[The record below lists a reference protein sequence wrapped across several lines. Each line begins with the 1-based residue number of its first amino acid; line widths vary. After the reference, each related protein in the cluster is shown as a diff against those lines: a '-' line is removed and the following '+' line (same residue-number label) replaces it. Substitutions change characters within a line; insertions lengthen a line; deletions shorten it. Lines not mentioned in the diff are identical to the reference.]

1 MYKLKDINMKKIL
14 LFSISFFLILS
25 YSANAQFG
33 KLVNKVA
40 NSVTKEIK
48 GKSANNKAPEPE
60 PACACDDSELILD
73 LGGKLQ
79 IDYAELSI
87 TVSDEGNILARD
99 IHSDDYYVVKNGI
112 AEGPYKTGDTRLSE
126 FSTPDGNNEKDY
138 FLKKY
143 KSYITPAGEKYVIN
157 FGGKTYGPYALIN
170 NFVVTKSKDKF
181 AAVVTENVIMTEEQ
195 SNKMNEAMKNAKTDQ
210 ERMDLSMKYGQEMQ
224 QRMLQGGN
232 PASIVPK
239 LITNIPNA
247 TFDPSTKGGNLN
259 NSFKYDDILVY
270 DYQYVKD
277 LQGKNIVTFDQANY
291 GTTNLLINSTNTRYA
306 IYNDGVLTFS
316 DKTKLTQLFAPHLVQ
331 ADGKIWLAYMYY
343 SPKKNA
349 IMQCKIPF

>member
-1 MYKLKDINMKKIL
+1 MKKIL
-14 LFSISFFLILS
+14 LFSISLFLIIS
-25 YSANAQFG
+25 STANAQFG

-40 NSVTKEIK
+40 KSVTNEIT
-48 GKSANNKAPEPE
+48 GKPAGNKPTAPAPE

-79 IDYAELSI
+79 LDYAELSI
-87 TVSDEGNILARD
+87 TVSDEGNILARN
-99 IHSDDYYVVKNGI
+99 INSDDYYIIRNGVT
-112 AEGPYKTGDTRLSE
+112 EGPYNSDDQRVTE
-126 FSTPDGNNEKDY
+126 FSTAEGDKEKDS

-143 KSYITPAGEKYVIN
+143 KSYISRSGEKYIVT

-170 NFVVTKSKDKF
+170 NFGVTKSKDKF
-181 AAVVTENVIMTEEQ
+181 AAVVTENVMVTEEQ

-210 ERMDLSMKYGQEMQ
+210 EKMDLSMKYGQEMQ

-232 PASIVPK
+232 PKSMIPK
-239 LITNIPNA
+239 LITNIPNT
-247 TFDPSTKGGNLN
+247 TFDPFTQGGNLN
-259 NSFKYDDILVY
+259 SSFKYDDILVY
-270 DYQYVKD
+270 DYKSVKD
-277 LQGKNIVTFDQANY
+277 LQGKTIVTLDQADY
-291 GTTNLLINSTNTRYA
+291 GTTNILVNSSNTRYA
-306 IYNDGVLTFS
+306 TYNDGVLTFS
-316 DKTKLTQLFAPHLVQ
+316 DKTQLTQLFAPHLIK

>member
-1 MYKLKDINMKKIL
+1 MKKIL
-14 LFSISFFLILS
+14 LFSVSLFLIIS
-25 YSANAQFG
+25 STANAQFG

-40 NSVTKEIK
+40 KSVTNEIT
-48 GKSANNKAPEPE
+48 GKPASNKTPAPEPD
-60 PACACDDSELILD
+60 CACDDSELILD

-79 IDYAELSI
+79 LDYAELTI

-99 IHSDDYYVVKNGI
+99 INSDDYYIVKNGVT
-112 AEGPYKTGDTRLSE
+112 EGPYKTGDPRIFE
-126 FSTPDGNNEKDY
+126 FSTPSENNEKDF

-143 KSYITPAGEKYVIN
+143 KAYISNSGEKYVIT

-170 NFVVTKSKDKF
+170 NFVVSKSKDKF
-181 AAVVTENVIMTEEQ
+181 AAVVTENVMMTEAQ

-210 ERMDLSMKYGQEMQ
+210 EKMDLTMKYGQEMQ

-232 PASIVPK
+232 PTSMMPK
-239 LITNIPNA
+239 LITNIQNA

-259 NSFKYDDILVY
+259 SSFKYDDILFY
-270 DYQYVKD
+270 DYKTVKD
-277 LQGKNIVTFDQANY
+277 LQGKTIVTFDQANY
-291 GTTNLLINSTNTRYA
+291 GTTNLLINSSNTRYA
-306 IYNDGVLTFS
+306 TYNDGVLTFN
-316 DKTKLTQLFAPHLVQ
+316 DKTKLTQLFAPHLVK